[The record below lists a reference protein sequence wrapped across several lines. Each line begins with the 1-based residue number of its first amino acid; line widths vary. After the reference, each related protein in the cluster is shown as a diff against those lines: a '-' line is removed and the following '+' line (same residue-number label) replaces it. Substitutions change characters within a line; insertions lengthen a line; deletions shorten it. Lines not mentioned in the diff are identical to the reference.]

1 MIAAPTTTGIADIAG
16 SAETAS
22 VRARPISPDL
32 RDERSDWVTLWRDTL
47 VFARRNLEHIRQIPE
62 KLLDVTIQP
71 LMFVL
76 LFAYVFGGAIAVDGG
91 NYREYIIGG
100 ILVQSLAFGMMGPA
114 TAIATDLTE
123 GVIDRFR
130 SLPARRAAYLLG
142 HYVAE
147 LAGMLLSM
155 AVLLGAGLI
164 VGWRTHQDVWHV
176 SGAVLLLVAF
186 ASAMIWVGTWIGM
199 MVRSPDAVMGVAFVV
214 VFPLTFLSS
223 AFVPIGSLPNALQWV
238 ASWNPIGVMVGAVR
252 ELFGNPVAP
261 ITKHAWPLDHPVLTS
276 FLYSAVVLG
285 VAVVATLRRYQART
299 TD

>member
-1 MIAAPTTTGIADIAG
+1 MTLTTPDPTRM
-16 SAETAS
+16 TAYPT
-22 VRARPISPDL
+22 R
-32 RDERSDWVTLWRDTL
+32 RDHTDEGDGLVSLARDTL

-62 KLLDVTIQP
+62 KLLDVTLQP

-76 LFAYVFGGAIAVDGG
+76 LFAYVFGGAIKVGGG

-100 ILVQSLAFGMMGPA
+100 ILVQSLAFGLMGPA

-147 LAGMLLSM
+147 LAGMVLSIV
-155 AVLLGAGLI
+155 VLLGAGLI
-164 VGWRTHQDVWHV
+164 VGWRWHQDVWHV
-176 SGAVLLLVAF
+176 GAAALLLLAF

-199 MVRSPDAVMGVAFVV
+199 VVRSPDAVMGVAFVV

-223 AFVPIGSLPNALQWV
+223 AFVPIESLPNALQWV
-238 ASWNPIGVMVGAVR
+238 ASWNPISVMVAAVR

-261 ITKHAWPLDHPVLTS
+261 VTKHVWPLEHSVLAAA
-276 FLYSAVVLG
+276 LYCAVVLALG
-285 VAVVATLRRYQART
+285 VTGALRRYAART

>member
-1 MIAAPTTTGIADIAG
+1 MSATILATDVQAHPRPAAAHD
-16 SAETAS
+16 
-22 VRARPISPDL
+22 D
-32 RDERSDWVTLWRDTL
+32 RSGFLTLWRDTM

-76 LFAYVFGGAIAVDGG
+76 LFAYVFGGAIHVGGG

-147 LAGMLLSM
+147 LGGMALSIV
-155 AVLLGAGLI
+155 VLLGAGLI
-164 VGWRTHQDVWHV
+164 VGWRTHQDVWHL
-176 SGAVLLLVAF
+176 GAAALLLLAF
-186 ASAMIWVGTWIGM
+186 ASAMIWVGTWMGM
-199 MVRSPDAVMGVAFVV
+199 LVRSPDAVMGVAFVV

-223 AFVPIGSLPNALQWV
+223 AFVPIESLPNALQWV
-238 ASWNPIGVMVGAVR
+238 ASWNPISVMVAAVR

-261 ITKHAWPLDHPVLTS
+261 VTKHTWPLEHPTLAAA
-276 FLYSAVVLG
+276 LCCAVVLAFG
-285 VAVVATLRRYQART
+285 VVGALRRYKART
-299 TD
+299 AD